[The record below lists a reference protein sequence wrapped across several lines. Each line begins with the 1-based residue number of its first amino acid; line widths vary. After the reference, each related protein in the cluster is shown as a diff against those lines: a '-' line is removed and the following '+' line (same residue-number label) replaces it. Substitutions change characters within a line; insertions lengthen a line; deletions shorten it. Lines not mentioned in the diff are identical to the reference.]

1 MTISSNKTL
10 YVWLKNDVGRPQEDN
25 YVTHNIM
32 NIDTN
37 KPNYTASSF
46 KVTDSNTRGF
56 TLELEAQDV
65 ESGLAQIT
73 WSYKLKN
80 TYRWSNNTTVIYHK
94 MHASD
99 AGSREKLKKTHTF
112 DQVSS
117 GIYEVQAT
125 IYDVA
130 GNKTTTDTIDITVG
144 KIDDIADIK
153 KGNLTYSP
161 TTWTNGNVSV
171 TLPTAPNLETRYTTD
186 GSTPTPS
193 SNKFATSSPILM
205 SENGTIH
212 YIYTDGRN
220 IGQCAT
226 KNITNIDKEP
236 VKIKSELVGIDETT
250 EGFTVSIQV
259 EDELTSQYGNSG
271 LAKIDWYYKSSTDTG
286 AYNCVTE
293 TYREQYGIAQGETG
307 LVTKTNTITGLEP
320 GIYSVYVDVHDVAG
334 NVTSTSDRPIQVEVK
349 HIPEVNDASASYEP
363 TYWTDEDVTVTLS
376 TENGLATKYT
386 DDGSVPT
393 LDNPNLKDYSGPFA
407 ISENKTIY
415 YIYTDGRNISKNVG
429 TKNVTNIDKTP
440 ATISNFA
447 QSDVTTNGFKLSAN
461 IQDGESG
468 IGKVVF
474 YYKHQN
480 DSTFS
485 SKEWSNP
492 NGVALKVKPSTQ
504 AGPKNITVEE
514 SITGLRS
521 GAYECYIQVFNTAGK
536 GTTTQGTS
544 MPPINLGTIEE
555 VGNATYSPTTWTNN
569 DVTVTLP
576 TAPAGLK
583 TVFTRD
589 GSVPTKDSE
598 EFTGPFTVS
607 SNSTINYIYTDGTNI
622 NKAKSVNITNIDK
635 TPASVISDLAEADK
649 SSTSIKTTITV
660 QDTDSGLGKIV
671 WYYKTESE
679 TTWSTKEETYT
690 NLNGTATG
698 DRTSQTK
705 EYEFT
710 GLTPN
715 TKYLFYAIVFD
726 VAGNQVGS
734 RSAGSAL
741 EIQTSSLVEF
751 SPNGNTTWEKEHSTT
766 VTILDTAVDAKYC
779 WTNSTSQP
787 AETQFT
793 ENQTFASGDTISKD
807 GVTGTY
813 YLWTLIETTDGTKS
827 YCKSEGFNFD
837 NEGPNITS
845 FTATK
850 SSETAITL
858 STTAQDTKS
867 GTVKFE
873 FYVDDEFKDDYT
885 QIFEATTSE
894 ITKSVTITDLSM
906 GSHTCKVIVYDL
918 KNNTSTKT
926 ITGATKLYTWER
938 WSATATYTYSYS
950 VGSKAGS
957 YNQSPSQPAGGYRAI
972 FDSSNGTWSKGSQLY
987 WCQMSGYSFCY
998 TSSSK
1003 PYYYC
1008 YTGCWGSASFN
1019 KRYNY
1024 DYYNIN
1030 VTSTPKYSKGSTKY
1044 SDVTS
1049 SSSSAYP
1056 SNGAS
1061 GSYWYVYK
1069 GVE

>member
-1 MTISSNKTL
+1 MCS
-10 YVWLKNDVGRPQEDN
+10 
-25 YVTHNIM
+25 
-32 NIDTN
+32 
-37 KPNYTASSF
+37 
-46 KVTDSNTRGF
+46 
-56 TLELEAQDV
+56 
-65 ESGLAQIT
+65 
-73 WSYKLKN
+73 
-80 TYRWSNNTTVIYHK
+80 
-94 MHASD
+94 
-99 AGSREKLKKTHTF
+99 
-112 DQVSS
+112 
-117 GIYEVQAT
+117 
-125 IYDVA
+125 
-130 GNKTTTDTIDITVG
+130 
-144 KIDDIADIK
+144 
-153 KGNLTYSP
+153 
-161 TTWTNGNVSV
+161 
-171 TLPTAPNLETRYTTD
+171 
-186 GSTPTPS
+186 
-193 SNKFATSSPILM
+193 
-205 SENGTIH
+205 
-212 YIYTDGRN
+212 
-220 IGQCAT
+220 
-226 KNITNIDKEP
+226 
-236 VKIKSELVGIDETT
+236 
-250 EGFTVSIQV
+250 
-259 EDELTSQYGNSG
+259 
-271 LAKIDWYYKSSTDTG
+271 
-286 AYNCVTE
+286 
-293 TYREQYGIAQGETG
+293 
-307 LVTKTNTITGLEP
+307 
-320 GIYSVYVDVHDVAG
+320 
-334 NVTSTSDRPIQVEVK
+334 
-349 HIPEVNDASASYEP
+349 
-363 TYWTDEDVTVTLS
+363 
-376 TENGLATKYT
+376 
-386 DDGSVPT
+386 
-393 LDNPNLKDYSGPFA
+393 
-407 ISENKTIY
+407 
-415 YIYTDGRNISKNVG
+415 
-429 TKNVTNIDKTP
+429 
-440 ATISNFA
+440 
-447 QSDVTTNGFKLSAN
+447 
-461 IQDGESG
+461 
-468 IGKVVF
+468 
-474 YYKHQN
+474 
-480 DSTFS
+480 
-485 SKEWSNP
+485 
-492 NGVALKVKPSTQ
+492 
-504 AGPKNITVEE
+504 
-514 SITGLRS
+514 
-521 GAYECYIQVFNTAGK
+521 
-536 GTTTQGTS
+536 
-544 MPPINLGTIEE
+544 
-555 VGNATYSPTTWTNN
+555 
-569 DVTVTLP
+569 
-576 TAPAGLK
+576 
-583 TVFTRD
+583 
-589 GSVPTKDSE
+589 
-598 EFTGPFTVS
+598 
-607 SNSTINYIYTDGTNI
+607 
-622 NKAKSVNITNIDK
+622 
-635 TPASVISDLAEADK
+635 
-649 SSTSIKTTITV
+649 
-660 QDTDSGLGKIV
+660 
-671 WYYKTESE
+671 
-679 TTWSTKEETYT
+679 
-690 NLNGTATG
+690 
-698 DRTSQTK
+698 
-705 EYEFT
+705 
-710 GLTPN
+710 
-715 TKYLFYAIVFD
+715 KYLFYAIVFD